1 MAFATRLAPDVLDM
15 GCGIQELAFG
25 QGGQW
30 CGLVVIELLLMARL
44 CVGILGRP
52 SGLPEC
58 ADEAE
63 CNEQAGDDGQAGGD
77 SGRFHNGID
86 AC

>member
-25 QGGQW
+25 QSGQW
-30 CGLVVIELLLMARL
+30 CGLVVIELLLMVSL
-44 CVGILGRP
+44 FVGILGRP

-63 CNEQAGDDGQAGGD
+63 SNEQAGDG
-77 SGRFHNGID
+77 
-86 AC
+86 